1 MMLAK
6 GARDHLDSDVRHHPT
21 GSNRWRLA
29 IFICGLP
36 FISFDY
42 AWA

>member
-21 GSNRWRLA
+21 GSNRWSRSSDASYQIGWTLVR
-29 IFICGLP
+29 
-36 FISFDY
+36 
-42 AWA
+42 